1 MKTRVLKTAR
11 AVGKHYNVLATAEG
25 LDVAFHVGGLPLKVL
40 DAALETDDVWV
51 ACNLNQMIGQLILMT
66 DDFLNDTG
74 AFEGCKMPDPDKVI
88 AQLRRLAD
96 KLEAKRMKWA
106 AAGRLHPAERWRE

>member
-1 MKTRVLKTAR
+1 
-11 AVGKHYNVLATAEG
+11 
-25 LDVAFHVGGLPLKVL
+25 
-40 DAALETDDVWV
+40 
-51 ACNLNQMIGQLILMT
+51 MT

-96 KLEAKRMKWA
+96 KLEAKRTKWA
-106 AAGRLHPAERWRE
+106 AAGRLHPAERWRGK